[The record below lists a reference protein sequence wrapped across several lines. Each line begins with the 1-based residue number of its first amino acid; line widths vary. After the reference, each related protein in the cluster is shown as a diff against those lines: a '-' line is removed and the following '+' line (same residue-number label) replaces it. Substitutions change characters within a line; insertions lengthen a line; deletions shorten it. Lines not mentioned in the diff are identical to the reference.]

1 MTQLLSLLPSG
12 ILLAF
17 VQVVAALP
25 WLLLVNRATVTSSLR
40 RRSVVEILL
49 TIVGVLAGLAV
60 LGGAFASLLW
70 LVQDKERLEF
80 WGRVYGSVLQA
91 QLTVDF
97 FVVVLAIVL
106 RLWPKGGAVA
116 LAAFREALRQP
127 MFWML
132 VGVAVL
138 LMTVSLFLPYF
149 TFGDDFKMVKQINFD
164 IVMLFAV
171 AFGVIAA
178 ALSISEEIEGRT
190 AVTLMSKPV
199 SRRQFL
205 LGKFLGILL
214 ASLVMT
220 GILSWLLHW
229 VLFIRPVFDP
239 LENAHD
245 LLQAQIAPN
254 LTRMVQ
260 EWIRLGNM
268 FHRAETLAF
277 VNGFA
282 LQAADVLAALP
293 GLIIGACQ
301 VMVLVAIAA
310 ALATRLPMLVNLPT
324 CLLLFFLGNLSPVL
338 VQVSQ
343 KLRDQQG
350 GGATMDL
357 INFMARLFDTVLP
370 ALEFFNLGPAI
381 IRDIPLDVLSFAKYC
396 GSVCLYALLYTS
408 IAMLFGL
415 ILFEDRD
422 LA

>member
-25 WLLLVNRATVTSSLR
+25 WLLLVNRATVTSALR
-40 RRSVVEILL
+40 RRHVVEILL
-49 TIVGVLAGLAV
+49 TIVGVVAGLAV
-60 LGGAFASLLW
+60 LGSVFASLLW
-70 LVQDKERLEF
+70 LVQDKDRLEF

-260 EWIRLGNM
+260 EWIRAGNM
-268 FHRAETLAF
+268 FYRAETLAF

-293 GLIIGACQ
+293 GLIIGAC
-301 VMVLVAIAA
+301 
-310 ALATRLPMLVNLPT
+310 
-324 CLLLFFLGNLSPVL
+324 
-338 VQVSQ
+338 
-343 KLRDQQG
+343 
-350 GGATMDL
+350 
-357 INFMARLFDTVLP
+357 
-370 ALEFFNLGPAI
+370 
-381 IRDIPLDVLSFAKYC
+381 
-396 GSVCLYALLYTS
+396 
-408 IAMLFGL
+408 
-415 ILFEDRD
+415 
-422 LA
+422 